1 MLKRT
6 PLYEHHL
13 ALKAKLIDFGGWEM
27 PVQYSSLVQEHNA
40 VRERVGLFDVSHMGE
55 FLVSGPGAVEFTNHV
70 VTNDVAT
77 LVVGQ
82 ALYTVM
88 CREDGTIVDDL
99 VIYRTAEQEFL
110 WVVNAS
116 NIDKDFTFVRECFDS
131 YPETKPKLSNESQNY
146 FQVALQ
152 GPKAVE
158 ALSTLT
164 KTDLTGIKTY
174 HCAYGSV
181 AGAHCLIA
189 RTGYTGE
196 DGFEIYGSPKDA
208 ATVWTALFQAGDPHG
223 ILPCGLGARDTLR
236 TEMKYPLYGHE
247 INDSTHP
254 LETGLAWVVKLG
266 KKDFVGKSALVGV
279 KASGIRK
286 TLIGLQGEGR
296 IIARQGYKV
305 LSTDGVE
312 IGSITSGTL
321 SPSLGFPIA
330 VAFVNK
336 EFSEK
341 GKTLLVQV
349 RDQQVPF
356 KICETPFLKL
366 RSKN

>member
-6 PLYEHHL
+6 PLYEQHV

-27 PVQYSSLVQEHNA
+27 PVQYSGLVAEHNA
-40 VRERVGLFDVSHMGE
+40 VRAQVGLFDVSHMGE
-55 FLVSGPGAVEFTNHV
+55 FLVTGPGAMEFTNHV

-77 LVVGQ
+77 LTLGQ

-88 CREDGTIVDDL
+88 CRDDGTIVDDL
-99 VIYRTAEQEFL
+99 VIYRTGEQEFL

-116 NIDKDFTFVRECFDS
+116 NIDKDFDFVSHAWSS
-131 YPETKPKLSNESQNY
+131 YPGVKPKLTNESQNY

-152 GPKAVE
+152 GPLAAKVLA
-158 ALSTLT
+158 TLT
-164 KTDLTGIKTY
+164 NTDLSAIKTY
-174 HCAYGSV
+174 HCAPGSV
-181 AGAHCLIA
+181 AGAPCLIA

-196 DGFEIYGSPKDA
+196 DGFEIYGTPADA
-208 ATVWTALFQAGDPHG
+208 ATVWNALLKAGAGDG

-247 INDSTHP
+247 INDTTHP

-266 KKDFVGKSALVGV
+266 KQGFIGKAALEAAKSA
-279 KASGIRK
+279 GIAR
-286 TLIGLQGEGR
+286 TLIGLKGEGR
-296 IIARQGYKV
+296 IIARQSYKV
-305 LSTDGVE
+305 LNTDGVE
-312 IGSITSGTL
+312 IGTVTSGTL

-330 VAFVNK
+330 VALIDK
-336 EFSEK
+336 KFSEK
-341 GKTLLVQV
+341 GKTLLVQI

-356 KICETPFLKL
+356 QICETPFLKL

>member
-6 PLYEHHL
+6 PLYEQHL

-27 PVQYSSLVQEHNA
+27 PVQYSGLVPEHNA
-40 VRERVGLFDVSHMGE
+40 VRSGVGLFDVSHMGE
-55 FLVSGPGAVEFTNHV
+55 FSVSGPGALEFTNSL

-77 LVVGQ
+77 LVIGQ

-99 VIYRTAEQEFL
+99 VIYRTGEKEYL

-116 NIDKDFTFVRECFDS
+116 NIEKDFSFVSQAHDNYS
-131 YPETKPKLSNESQNY
+131 NTKPTLTNRSSEY

-152 GPKAVE
+152 GPKAAAV
-158 ALSTLT
+158 LQTLT
-164 KTDLTGIKTY
+164 STDLSAIKTY
-174 HCAYGSV
+174 YCAQGEV
-181 AGAHCLIA
+181 AGANCLIA

-196 DGFEIYGSPKDA
+196 DGFEIYGSPADA
-208 ATVWTALFQAGDPHG
+208 AHVWNALLKAGEPHA

-247 INDSTHP
+247 INDETHP
-254 LETGLAWVVKLG
+254 LETGLGWVVKLG
-266 KKDFVGKSALVGV
+266 KQSFSGKRALESAKV
-279 KASGIRK
+279 SGIKRA
-286 TLIGLQGEGR
+286 LIGLRGEGR

-305 LSTDGVE
+305 LNEAGNEVG
-312 IGSITSGTL
+312 IVTSGTL

-330 VAFVNK
+330 IALIDK
-336 EFSEK
+336 TFSEK
-341 GKTLLVQV
+341 GATLLIQV
-349 RDQQVPF
+349 RDQKVPF
-356 KICETPFLKL
+356 QICETPFLKL
-366 RSKN
+366 RSK